1 MVLILAL
8 YFIRLGGIYEQSV
21 TFCKFVD
28 LYFHSCAKFWVDMG
42 LQNLWITVKI
52 LKV

>member
-28 LYFHSCAKFWVDMG
+28 LSCAKFWVDMG